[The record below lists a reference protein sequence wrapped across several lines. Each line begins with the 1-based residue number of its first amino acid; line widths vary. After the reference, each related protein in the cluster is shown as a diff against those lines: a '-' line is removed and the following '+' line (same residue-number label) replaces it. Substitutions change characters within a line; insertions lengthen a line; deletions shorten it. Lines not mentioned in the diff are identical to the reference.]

1 MGERKTFV
9 FNTDWRE
16 ALRDYPADV
25 RLEVYEAIIDYIATG
40 EYAELQP
47 LSAMAFRFIK
57 RELDYNKVKYEET
70 IAKRREAGR
79 LGGVARQANQAS
91 AKNAKQEVVNQASA
105 TDVKQGVANQA
116 DNVYDNVNVT
126 NNVSNTHNARA
137 RKEDVMDFISEE
149 YREVFAKWLAY
160 KKERKE
166 TYKSKASQKECY
178 DKLVALSGN
187 NPAVAME
194 IVKQSMA
201 NNWAGLFELKQKSNN
216 GNNTS
221 QDRKHFGA
229 SEGISFTP
237 RTDIEI

>member
-1 MGERKTFV
+1 M

-16 ALRDYPADV
+16 VLRDYPAEV
-25 RLEVYEAIIDYIATG
+25 RLEVYEAIIDYVATG
-40 EYAELQP
+40 THAELKP
-47 LSAMAFRFIK
+47 LSNMAFRFIK
-57 RELDYNKVKYEET
+57 LELDYNAEKYNDT

-79 LGGVARQANQAS
+79 LGGVARQANQANAKS
-91 AKNAKQEVVNQASA
+91 AKQDVANQANATDAKQ
-105 TDVKQGVANQA
+105 DVANQA

-201 NNWAGLFELKQKSNN
+201 NNWAGLFEIKQNKNN
-216 GNNTS
+216 GN
-221 QDRKHFGA
+221 DRKHFATSAGA
-229 SEGISFTP
+229 PIRQTADFELRIGDS
-237 RTDIEI
+237 